1 MQETAGDGVA
11 VGNQGNRQEMPPPPI
26 NQSSS
31 LMAVQPRAIA
41 GETDISMAQP
51 ATFDIQNLQ
60 LALTR
65 SQQTSSSTGL
75 RRAVSAPHSIDSL
88 AQPEPE
94 YLPPSGGPMRRV
106 QSSLGMRR
114 SSSFFWTPAA
124 HQEFERALNTLNARG
139 AEVSAASIMTLM
151 GLHSDLKMSDIE
163 RHLKKK
169 LLVQRRVLAQLN
181 TQSTGPLECSTGSSS
196 QHTSPPM
203 GRHRSP
209 MPARSMAAVAEEPGP
224 AESGGTPAAAVIATL
239 TDQLDRQKQEHR
251 QMAAMREHM
260 LASAE
265 GGAAVAT

>member
-1 MQETAGDGVA
+1 
-11 VGNQGNRQEMPPPPI
+11 
-26 NQSSS
+26 
-31 LMAVQPRAIA
+31 
-41 GETDISMAQP
+41 
-51 ATFDIQNLQ
+51 
-60 LALTR
+60 
-65 SQQTSSSTGL
+65 
-75 RRAVSAPHSIDSL
+75 
-88 AQPEPE
+88 
-94 YLPPSGGPMRRV
+94 MRRV

-163 RHLKKK
+163 RHLKVPTHPGAPTPAAPVYQDTRSLPRHSCSVPPCAPCARLAAATSTHTIRLLPWQKK

-181 TQSTGPLECSTGSSS
+181 AQSTGPLECSTGSSS

>member
-1 MQETAGDGVA
+1 
-11 VGNQGNRQEMPPPPI
+11 
-26 NQSSS
+26 
-31 LMAVQPRAIA
+31 
-41 GETDISMAQP
+41 
-51 ATFDIQNLQ
+51 
-60 LALTR
+60 
-65 SQQTSSSTGL
+65 
-75 RRAVSAPHSIDSL
+75 
-88 AQPEPE
+88 
-94 YLPPSGGPMRRV
+94 MRRV

-163 RHLKKK
+163 RHLKVPTHPGAPTPAAPVYPDTRSLPRHSCSVPPCAPCARLAAATSTYTIRLLPWQKK

-181 TQSTGPLECSTGSSS
+181 TQSSGPLEYSTSSS

>member
-1 MQETAGDGVA
+1 MQEMA
-11 VGNQGNRQEMPPPPI
+11 VDTVEDPLSNQGNRQEMPPPPV

-31 LMAVQPRAIA
+31 LMAVQPRAA
-41 GETDISMAQP
+41 ADADISMTQP

-88 AQPEPE
+88 AQPEQG
-94 YLPPSGGPMRRV
+94 YLPPSGGPMRRNH
-106 QSSLGMRR
+106 SSLGLRR

-124 HQEFERALNTLNARG
+124 HQEFERALSALNARG
-139 AEVSAASIMTLM
+139 AEVSASAIMTLM
-151 GLHSDLKMSDIE
+151 GLHSDLKMNDIE

-169 LLVQRRVLAQLN
+169 QLVQRRVLAQLN
-181 TQSTGPLECSTGSSS
+181 TQTASPLDCSTGSSS
-196 QHTSPPM
+196 QPTSPP
-203 GRHRSP
+203 RP
-209 MPARSMAAVAEEPGP
+209 SMAAVAEEPGP
-224 AESGGTPAAAVIATL
+224 FEGGGTPAATAVRVTL

-265 GGAAVAT
+265 GGAAVDAIGT

>member
-1 MQETAGDGVA
+1 
-11 VGNQGNRQEMPPPPI
+11 
-26 NQSSS
+26 
-31 LMAVQPRAIA
+31 
-41 GETDISMAQP
+41 
-51 ATFDIQNLQ
+51 
-60 LALTR
+60 
-65 SQQTSSSTGL
+65 
-75 RRAVSAPHSIDSL
+75 
-88 AQPEPE
+88 
-94 YLPPSGGPMRRV
+94 MRRV

-124 HQEFERALNTLNARG
+124 HHEFERALNTLNARG

-151 GLHSDLKMSDIE
+151 GLHSDLKMNDIE

-181 TQSTGPLECSTGSSS
+181 TQTTSPLDCSTGSSS
-196 QHTSPPM
+196 QPTSPP
-203 GRHRSP
+203 RP
-209 MPARSMAAVAEEPGP
+209 SMAAVAEEPGP
-224 AESGGTPAAAVIATL
+224 VEGGGTPAAAVIATL

>member
-1 MQETAGDGVA
+1 
-11 VGNQGNRQEMPPPPI
+11 
-26 NQSSS
+26 
-31 LMAVQPRAIA
+31 
-41 GETDISMAQP
+41 
-51 ATFDIQNLQ
+51 
-60 LALTR
+60 
-65 SQQTSSSTGL
+65 
-75 RRAVSAPHSIDSL
+75 
-88 AQPEPE
+88 
-94 YLPPSGGPMRRV
+94 MRRV

-163 RHLKKK
+163 RHLKVPTHPGAPTPAAPVYPDTRSLLRHSCSVTPCALCARLAAATSTFTIRLLPWQKK

-181 TQSTGPLECSTGSSS
+181 TQSTSPLECSTGSSS

-224 AESGGTPAAAVIATL
+224 AESGGTPAAAAIATL
-239 TDQLDRQKQEHR
+239 THQLDRQKQEHR